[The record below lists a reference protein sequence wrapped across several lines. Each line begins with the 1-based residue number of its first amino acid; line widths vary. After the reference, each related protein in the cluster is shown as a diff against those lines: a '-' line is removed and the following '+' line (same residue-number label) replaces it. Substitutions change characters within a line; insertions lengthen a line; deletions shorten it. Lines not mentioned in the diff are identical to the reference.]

1 MITNQKILEKAKTE
15 IKNLKEKQDKWYREF
30 CLMKLYAQSLEEAII
45 ELKNPENKQEES
57 SNKMEN
63 MMTNSKAAMK
73 RFTEK
78 LRKEGI

>member
-1 MITNQKILEKAKTE
+1 
-15 IKNLKEKQDKWYREF
+15 
-30 CLMKLYAQSLEEAII
+30 MKLYAQSLEETII
-45 ELKNPENKQEES
+45 ELKNPENKQEEP

-78 LRKEGI
+78 LRKENLKYAKSKENQG